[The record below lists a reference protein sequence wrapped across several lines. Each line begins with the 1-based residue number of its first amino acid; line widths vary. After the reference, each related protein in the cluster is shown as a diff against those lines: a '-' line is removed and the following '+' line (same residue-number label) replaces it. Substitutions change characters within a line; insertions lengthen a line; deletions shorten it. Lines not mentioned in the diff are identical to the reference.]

1 MHKLSTNCSYYRSPC
16 AWLAFHTKADQANQR
31 LHSVPPQDLEYI
43 RDLVEQEK
51 VRVVLDPSAPF
62 TLETAQEM
70 LAMQATHRAKGK
82 LVMKVNEKADS
93 I

>member
-1 MHKLSTNCSYYRSPC
+1 MSSH
-16 AWLAFHTKADQANQR
+16 DI
-31 LHSVPPQDLEYI
+31 QDLEYI

-70 LAMQATHRAKGK
+70 LAYQASHRAKGK
-82 LVMKVNEKADS
+82 LVMKVSDKAES
-93 I
+93 M